1 MTNKVETTLYNNDD
15 SITTIEVSIISK
27 QTLLKIRNEVN
38 YKLILVILIQ
48 SIIQL
53 VSRDIVSVASFI
65 TIELQLL
72 K

>member
-53 VSRDIVSVASFI
+53 VSRDKVSVASFI
-65 TIELQLL
+65 TMELLLL